1 MQLLTPHAERCALFA
16 SNYKEGKRS
25 FTELIDLVDFCIR
38 DIINLT
44 QLKKKTI
51 ISRGKAGLQR
61 ISNSL

>member
-16 SNYKEGKRS
+16 SNYKEDKRS

-44 QLKKKTI
+44 QEEENNNFQGQGRFAK
-51 ISRGKAGLQR
+51 
-61 ISNSL
+61 NF